1 MNYCNT
7 CMFIKIHWLLGQ
19 STLDTCMFQSQ
30 VHWDNWLV
38 KQSRVSLN
46 LTLVRFAINIFCVPV
61 GHDSTYNISL
71 LVTVSTRFL
80 SWLQRIKNTYQ
91 AIFPKYISFVLKFF
105 KSLLFYWNIW
115 ILKKNIRISRKN
127 IFFSFFRKC
136 H

>member
-61 GHDSTYNISL
+61 GHDSTYQFTGYCFHPVFKLTTKDKEYLPSH
-71 LVTVSTRFL
+71 
-80 SWLQRIKNTYQ
+80 
-91 AIFPKYISFVLKFF
+91 FPKYISFVLKFF